1 MRAPMTQIRE
11 KCEHFHGLFGGEAL
25 EYFLVI
31 VGGLVPMLFMKNC
44 KKKNTKISQNQLFLG
59 KINYLLSSGMY
70 PQRYSG
76 LWTYTHTPTHAIP
89 APKPLGASG
98 TPVMH

>member
-1 MRAPMTQIRE
+1 MHAPMTQIQE

-44 KKKNTKISQNQLFLG
+44 KKKTPKSVKISCFWA
-59 KINYLLSSGMY
+59 K
-70 PQRYSG
+70 
-76 LWTYTHTPTHAIP
+76 
-89 APKPLGASG
+89 
-98 TPVMH
+98 